1 MNNVKLF
8 TQHMMDLAEY
18 AKKPHEYLVSKMSD
32 IAPNLVAL
40 IGEVVGALL
49 ISHASSFTN
58 LAKCTSSTLQILGA
72 KKVLFR
78 SYNFYVAI

>member
-1 MNNVKLF
+1 MF
-8 TQHMMDLAEY
+8 TQHVMDLAEY
-18 AKKPHEYLVSKMSD
+18 RKKLHEYLVSKMSD
-32 IAPNLVAL
+32 IAPNLAAL

-49 ISHASSFTN
+49 ISHARSFTN

-72 KKVLFR
+72 KKALFR